1 MYIYEGHMGSLFV
14 SDEVLDY
21 EQLYCETCGDSDTLI
36 GYADNREYA
45 ERLLKSHKDI
55 FDESYIEKFI
65 DKYFG

>member
-36 GYADNREYA
+36 GYADNRKDA
-45 ERLLKSHKDI
+45 ERLLKSYKDI
-55 FDESYIEKFI
+55 FDESYIKKFI
-65 DKYFG
+65 DEYFG